1 MMAYFRQTNVRT
13 LLSWHCRGRTSAER
27 GLPAVVVS
35 RGPSRFLV
43 DCGEGTQRQMMR
55 ARLGFRGLRHVLLT
69 HLHLDHIAGLAGL
82 LATLELY
89 HLGGLEVIG
98 SGETVAFARRHLA
111 DTIGTEHEV
120 GYRLRSVTAG
130 TVLAR
135 PGWGIAAF
143 PVAHRG
149 TESLGYLFEEEPRRP
164 LLRDRLEM
172 LGVPEGPQRE
182 ALARGR
188 PVVVADGHQ

>member
-1 MMAYFRQTNVRT
+1 MFELCFLGTAAAVP
-13 LLSWHCRGRTSAER
+13 SAER

-55 ARLGFRGLRHVLLT
+55 ARLGF
-69 HLHLDHIAGLAGL
+69 
-82 LATLELY
+82 
-89 HLGGLEVIG
+89 
-98 SGETVAFARRHLA
+98 
-111 DTIGTEHEV
+111 
-120 GYRLRSVTAG
+120 
-130 TVLAR
+130 
-135 PGWGIAAF
+135 
-143 PVAHRG
+143 
-149 TESLGYLFEEEPRRP
+149 LFEEEPRRP

-188 PVVVADGHQ
+188 PVVVADGHQITPEMVQGPASAGAKLAVVGDTEEVASLIEPVRGADAL